1 MTEIIKVV
9 TPKQKKEFL
18 RFPSRLYKDNPYYV
32 PPMYADELSDM
43 DEKKNPAFSY
53 CEAKYFLA
61 VRDGE
66 TVGRIGA
73 IFSRRA
79 NEKWGKTRMRFT
91 SVDFIDDPEVS
102 DALFAAVEAYA
113 REKGCEEVH
122 GPLGFTDL
130 DREGMLVEGFKEK
143 SLFYTY
149 YNAPYYLDHMARLG
163 YEKDVDW
170 IELQIFWP
178 EDERTYSILSR
189 LAERAKKKH
198 NLRVVKVKHRSEFG
212 PYIRQAFALTNL
224 AYAPLYGTVELDE
237 KQIKRYA
244 DKFVPLIDPD
254 FACLVVNEQGELV
267 AFGATAPSLSAA
279 FRKTDGK
286 LFPFG
291 FIPVL
296 RALKK
301 NDCIDFLL
309 VAVHPELQGAGVTAI
324 IINSVMEGCRR
335 RGIRY
340 GETGPQ
346 LEENAKVLEQWKMFP
361 SRQHRRRRCFRKVLT
376 ESAEN
381 ASSVENN

>member
-1 MTEIIKVV
+1 MVEVV
-9 TPKQKKEFL
+9 EVQTPKQKKEFL
-18 RFPSRLYKDNPYYV
+18 RFPSRLYQDNPFYV
-32 PPMYADELSDM
+32 PPMYGDELSDM
-43 DEKKNPAFSY
+43 NDKKNPAFSY
-53 CEAKYFLA
+53 CDAKYFLA
-61 VRDGE
+61 LRDGE

-79 NEKWGKTRMRFT
+79 NEKWGGKRMRFT

-102 DALFAAVEAYA
+102 AALFDTVERYA
-113 REKGCEEVH
+113 REMDCTEVH

-130 DREGMLVEGFKEK
+130 DREGMLVDGFEEK
-143 SLFYTY
+143 SLFFTY
-149 YNAPYYLDHMARLG
+149 YNAPYYKEHLARLG

-170 IELQIFWP
+170 VEMQIFWP
-178 EDERTYSILSR
+178 EDERSYSILSR

-198 NLRVVKVKHRSEFG
+198 NLRVAKVKRRSEFK
-212 PYIRQAFALTNL
+212 PYIRAAFELTNL

-237 KQIKRYA
+237 AQIKRYA
-244 DKFVPLIDPD
+244 DKFVPLVDPD
-254 FACLVVNEQGELV
+254 FACLVVNEKDELV
-267 AFGATAPSLSAA
+267 AFGATAPSLSRA

-309 VAVHPELQGAGVTAI
+309 VAVHPDLQGMGVNAI
-324 IINSVMEGCRR
+324 IIDSIMQGCRR

-346 LEENAKVLEQWKMFP
+346 LEENAKMLEHWKFFP
-361 SRQHRRRRCFRKVLT
+361 NRQHRRRRCFRKVLT
-376 ESAEN
+376 AGEAKAEQ
-381 ASSVENN
+381 

>member
-1 MTEIIKVV
+1 MIQITEVL
-9 TPKQKKEFL
+9 TAKQKREFVN
-18 RFPSRLYKDNPYYV
+18 FPNRLYKDNPYYV

-43 DEKKNPAFSY
+43 NEKKNPAFSY

-61 VRDGE
+61 LRDGE

-73 IFSRRA
+73 IFSRRS

-91 SVDFIDDPEVS
+91 SVDFIDDPAVS
-102 DALFAAVEAYA
+102 DALFAAVESYA
-113 REKGCEEVH
+113 REKGCEEIH

-143 SLFYTY
+143 SLFFTY
-149 YNAPYYLDHMARLG
+149 YNAPYYLEHMTRLG

-170 IELQIFWP
+170 LELQIFWP
-178 EDERTYSILSR
+178 DDERTYSVLSR
-189 LAERAKKKH
+189 LSERAMKKH
-198 NLRVVKVKHRSEFG
+198 GLRVVKIKHRREFG
-212 PYIRQAFALTNL
+212 PYIEKAFALTNL

-237 KQIKRYA
+237 EQIKRYA
-244 DKFVPLIDPD
+244 AKFVPLIDPD
-254 FACLVVNEQGELV
+254 FACLVVNDKDELV

-309 VAVHPELQGAGVTAI
+309 VAVHPDLQGAGVNAI
-324 IINSVMEGCRR
+324 IIDSIMQGCRR

-346 LEENAKVLEQWKMFP
+346 LEENAKMLEHWKFFP
-361 SRQHRRRRCFRKVLT
+361 SRQHRRRRCFRKRLT
-376 ESAEN
+376 ETPSEN
-381 ASSVENN
+381 Q

>member
-1 MTEIIKVV
+1 MVQVV
-9 TPKQKKEFL
+9 EVKTLKQKKEFL
-18 RFPSRLYKDNPYYV
+18 SFPSRLYRNNPYYV
-32 PPMYADELSDM
+32 PPMYGDELADM
-43 DEKKNPAFSY
+43 NEKKNPAFSY
-53 CEAKYFLA
+53 ADAKYFLA
-61 VRDGE
+61 LREGE

-73 IFSRRA
+73 IFSRRS

-91 SVDFIDDPEVS
+91 SVDFIDDYEVS
-102 DALFAAVEAYA
+102 AALFDAVERYA
-113 REKGCEEVH
+113 REMDCAEVH

-130 DREGMLVEGFKEK
+130 DREGMLVEGFEEK
-143 SLFYTY
+143 SLFFTY
-149 YNAPYYLDHMARLG
+149 YNAPYYKEHLSHLG

-170 IELQIFWP
+170 VELQIFWP
-178 EDERTYSILSR
+178 EEERAYSVLSR

-198 NLRVVKVKHRSEFG
+198 NLRVVNIKRRSQFK
-212 PYIRQAFALTNL
+212 PYIRAAFALTNT

-237 KQIKRYA
+237 AQIKRYA
-244 DKFVPLIDPD
+244 DKFVPLVDPD
-254 FACLVVNEQGELV
+254 FACLVVNEKDELV

-279 FRKTDGK
+279 FRKNDGK

-309 VAVHPELQGAGVTAI
+309 VAVHPDLQGAGVNAI
-324 IINSVMEGCRR
+324 VIDSIMQGCRR

-361 SRQHRRRRCFRKVLT
+361 SRQHRRRRCFRKSLVEQT
-376 ESAEN
+376 HAAET
-381 ASSVENN
+381 AEE